1 MTYQNMN
8 KWERAYEKI
17 QVRYSEV
24 EMMCFKNNAFD
35 DSVKVGE
42 DIAQSLINEAYVLM
56 QKEFDSNAR
65 YYDSAEKSAKRL
77 IENIV
82 KGLNNNVENLQVDVE
97 FAE

>member
-1 MTYQNMN
+1 MKKYRSGIVIVLSALLLSGCQGKDVLNEVNLKIVKNM
-8 KWERAYEKI
+8 
-17 QVRYSEV
+17 
-24 EMMCFKNNAFD
+24 
-35 DSVKVGE
+35 VGE

-65 YYDSAEKSAKRL
+65 YYDNAEKSAKRL

>member
-1 MTYQNMN
+1 MKKYRSGIVMVLSALLLSGCQGKDVLNEVNLKIVKNM
-8 KWERAYEKI
+8 
-17 QVRYSEV
+17 
-24 EMMCFKNNAFD
+24 
-35 DSVKVGE
+35 VGE

-65 YYDSAEKSAKRL
+65 YYDNAEKSAKRL

>member
-1 MTYQNMN
+1 MKKYRSGIVMVLSALLLSGCQGKDVLNEVNLKIVENM
-8 KWERAYEKI
+8 
-17 QVRYSEV
+17 
-24 EMMCFKNNAFD
+24 
-35 DSVKVGE
+35 VGE

-65 YYDSAEKSAKRL
+65 YYDNAEKSAKRL

-82 KGLNNNVENLQVDVE
+82 KGLNSNVENLQVDVE

>member
-1 MTYQNMN
+1 MVLSALLLSGCQGKDVLNEVN
-8 KWERAYEKI
+8 LKI
-17 QVRYSEV
+17 V
-24 EMMCFKNNAFD
+24 EN
-35 DSVKVGE
+35 KVGE

-65 YYDSAEKSAKRL
+65 YYDNAEKSAKRL

>member
-1 MTYQNMN
+1 MKKYRSGIVMVLSALLLSGCQGKDVLNEVN
-8 KWERAYEKI
+8 LKI
-17 QVRYSEV
+17 V
-24 EMMCFKNNAFD
+24 EN
-35 DSVKVGE
+35 KVGE

-56 QKEFDSNAR
+56 KKEFDSNAR
-65 YYDSAEKSAKRL
+65 YYDNAEKSAKRL

>member
-1 MTYQNMN
+1 MKKYRSGIVLVLSALLLSGCQGKDVLNEVN
-8 KWERAYEKI
+8 LKI
-17 QVRYSEV
+17 V
-24 EMMCFKNNAFD
+24 EN
-35 DSVKVGE
+35 KVGE

-65 YYDSAEKSAKRL
+65 YYDNAEKSAKRL

>member
-1 MTYQNMN
+1 
-8 KWERAYEKI
+8 
-17 QVRYSEV
+17 
-24 EMMCFKNNAFD
+24 
-35 DSVKVGE
+35 
-42 DIAQSLINEAYVLM
+42 M

-65 YYDSAEKSAKRL
+65 YYDNAEKSAKRL

>member
-1 MTYQNMN
+1 MKKYRSGIVMVLSALLLSGCQGKDVLNEVN
-8 KWERAYEKI
+8 LKI
-17 QVRYSEV
+17 V
-24 EMMCFKNNAFD
+24 EN
-35 DSVKVGE
+35 KVGE

-65 YYDSAEKSAKRL
+65 YYDNAEKSAKRL

>member
-1 MTYQNMN
+1 MKKYRSGIVMVLSALLLSGCQGKDVLNEVN
-8 KWERAYEKI
+8 LKI
-17 QVRYSEV
+17 V
-24 EMMCFKNNAFD
+24 EN
-35 DSVKVGE
+35 KVGE
-42 DIAQSLINEAYVLM
+42 DIAQLLINEAYVLM

-65 YYDSAEKSAKRL
+65 YYDNAEKSAKRL

>member
-1 MTYQNMN
+1 MKKYRSGIVMVLSALLLSGCQGKDVINEVNLKIVKNM
-8 KWERAYEKI
+8 
-17 QVRYSEV
+17 
-24 EMMCFKNNAFD
+24 
-35 DSVKVGE
+35 VGE

-65 YYDSAEKSAKRL
+65 YYDNAEKSAKRL

>member
-1 MTYQNMN
+1 MKKYRSGIVMVLSALLLSGCQGKDVLNEVN
-8 KWERAYEKI
+8 LKI
-17 QVRYSEV
+17 V
-24 EMMCFKNNAFD
+24 EN
-35 DSVKVGE
+35 KVGE

-65 YYDSAEKSAKRL
+65 YYDNAEKSAKRL

-82 KGLNNNVENLQVDVE
+82 KGLNNNVENLLVDVE

>member
-1 MTYQNMN
+1 MKKYRSGIVMVLSALLLSGCQGKDVLNEVNLKIVENM
-8 KWERAYEKI
+8 
-17 QVRYSEV
+17 
-24 EMMCFKNNAFD
+24 
-35 DSVKVGE
+35 VGE

-65 YYDSAEKSAKRL
+65 YYDNAEKSAKRL

>member
-1 MTYQNMN
+1 MKKYRSGIVIVLSALLLSGCQGKDVLNEVNLKIVENM
-8 KWERAYEKI
+8 
-17 QVRYSEV
+17 
-24 EMMCFKNNAFD
+24 
-35 DSVKVGE
+35 VGE

-65 YYDSAEKSAKRL
+65 YYDNAEKSAKRL